1 MKIVVQKNDL
11 VAGLQR
17 IQSIVQ
23 SRSTMPILSN
33 VRLETQKNG
42 IQLFATDLEIGLQD
56 SVPSEIEKQGKVT
69 ISARKFYEIAK
80 ELKEETIRVESEGHH
95 HIVIHS
101 GTSSFKLRGL
111 SAEEYPSFPEVKE
124 SGKVSFPSGF
134 LQEMIK
140 KTSYSVSSDLTRLSL
155 NGVLLHLSGSPKNTI
170 EMVATDGHRLS
181 LVSRKLP
188 SGMKLEKNVKVI
200 VPKKAINELKKYF
213 DDGNHREVEVV
224 FSDNH
229 ILFREGTYTLLSRL
243 IDATFPNYDDVIP
256 KTSPNSLVLNREM
269 LQGVIRRVSILSD
282 EKTNAVKL
290 TLRKGNLLV
299 SSNNPEVGEAS
310 ESLSTDYQ
318 GEDFEVG
325 FNVRYLQDITAA
337 LQEEEIRILFRDPQS
352 PVRIEDPS
360 DPGFIGVIMPM
371 RI

>member
-1 MKIVVQKNDL
+1 MKIVVQKSDL

-33 VRLETQKNG
+33 VRLETQKKG
-42 IQLFATDLEIGLQD
+42 LQLFATDLEIGLQD
-56 SVPSEIEKQGKVT
+56 SVPSKIEKPGKVT

-80 ELKEETIRVESEGHH
+80 ELKEDTLRVESEDHH
-95 HIVIHS
+95 QIAIFS
-101 GTSSFKLRGL
+101 GTSSFKLRGI

-124 SGKVSFPSGF
+124 SGKVLLPSAL

-140 KTSYSVSSDLTRLSL
+140 KTAYSVSSDLTRLSL
-155 NGVLLHLSGSPKNTI
+155 NGVLLHLSKEKRTI
-170 EMVATDGHRLS
+170 GMVATDGHRLS
-181 LVSRKLP
+181 LVSRELP
-188 SGMKLEKNVKVI
+188 SGLKVEKDVKVI

-213 DDGNHREVEVV
+213 DDGDHQEIEVV

-229 ILFREGTYTLLSRL
+229 IQFREGKYILFSRL
-243 IDATFPNYDDVIP
+243 IDAKFPNCDDVIP
-256 KTSPNSLVLNREM
+256 KTSPNSLLLNREM
-269 LQGVIRRVSILSD
+269 LQGVVRRVSILSD

-290 TLRKGNLLV
+290 TLRKGELLV

-318 GEDFEVG
+318 GDEFEMG
-325 FNVRYLQDITAA
+325 FNVRYLQDVTAA
-337 LQEEEIRILFRDPQS
+337 LQGEEIRIFLQDSQT
-352 PVRIEDPS
+352 PVRIEDPT
-360 DPGFIGVIMPM
+360 DPGFIGVIMLM